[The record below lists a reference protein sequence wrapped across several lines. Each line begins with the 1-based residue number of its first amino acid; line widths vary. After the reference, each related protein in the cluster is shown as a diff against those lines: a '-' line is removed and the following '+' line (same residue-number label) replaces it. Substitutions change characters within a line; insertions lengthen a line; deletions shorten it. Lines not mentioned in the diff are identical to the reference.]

1 MPALLAIAAAC
12 TFGVADFLG
21 GLATRRAAVIA
32 VTLITNLAGAAVAV
46 VLVIVIDGAWT
57 ARAVVWGAVAGIA
70 GLVGLV
76 LLYQGLA
83 EGPNRLVSPLSAV
96 VAATVPV
103 VVGVALG
110 DRPGSV
116 AIVGI
121 CVVPVAVWLVA
132 GDDIGLAG
140 TSKRPPAL
148 GVGAGLGFGT
158 FFVLLAQ
165 TPDDAGAVPLLM
177 ARVASVTVLIVATVA
192 TRPATPA
199 AATVGIAIAA
209 GALDMT
215 ANGLFLWSSLDGDLA
230 IVGAL
235 VSLFPA
241 TTVLLAVAFLGE
253 RLDRKQA
260 TGLVLAVTAAALL
273 S

>member
-1 MPALLAIAAAC
+1 MPALLALAAAC

-21 GLATRRAAVIA
+21 GLSTRKAAVVA
-32 VTLITNLAGAAVAV
+32 VTLVTNLAGAALAV
-46 VLVIVIDGAWT
+46 LLVLVVDGAWT
-57 ARAVVWGAVAGIA
+57 VQAVAWGAVAGLA
-70 GLVGLV
+70 GLVGLL

-96 VAATVPV
+96 VAAAVPV
-103 VVGVALG
+103 IVGVAFG
-110 DRPGSV
+110 DRPGLI

-121 CVVPVAVWLVA
+121 CVVPIAVWLVA
-132 GDDIGLAG
+132 GGDIGLAG
-140 TSKRPPAL
+140 APKRPFL
-148 GVGAGLGFGT
+148 LSVGAGLGFGT
-158 FFVLLAQ
+158 FFVLIAQ

-177 ARVASVTVLIVATVA
+177 ARATSVAVLLGAAVA
-192 TRPATPA
+192 TRPARPA
-199 AATVGIAIAA
+199 PSTVAIAVIA
-209 GALDMT
+209 GAFDMT
-215 ANGLFLWSSLDGDLA
+215 ANGLFLWSTLDGDLA

-253 RLDRKQA
+253 RLDRKQ
-260 TGLVLAVTAAALL
+260 TIGLVLTVAAAALL

>member
-1 MPALLAIAAAC
+1 MPALLAIAAAF

-21 GLATRRAAVIA
+21 GLSTRKAAVVA
-32 VTLITNLAGAAVAV
+32 VTLITNLAGAALAV
-46 VLVIVIDGAWT
+46 LLVVVVDGAWT
-57 ARAVVWGAVAGIA
+57 VQAVAWGAVAGLA
-70 GLVGLV
+70 GLVGLL
-76 LLYQGLA
+76 LLYQGLS

-96 VAATVPV
+96 VAAAVPV
-103 VVGVALG
+103 IVGVALG
-110 DRPGSV
+110 DRPGAI

-121 CVVPVAVWLVA
+121 CVVPIAVWLVA
-132 GDDIGLAG
+132 GGDIALAG
-140 TSKRPPAL
+140 ASTRPLAL

-177 ARVASVTVLIVATVA
+177 ARATSVAVLIAASVA
-192 TRPATPA
+192 TRPAMPA
-199 AATVGIAIAA
+199 PSTAGVAVAA
-209 GALDMT
+209 GALDMI
-215 ANGLFLWSSLDGDLA
+215 ANGLFLWSTLDGDLA

-241 TTVLLAVAFLGE
+241 TTVLLAVAVLGE
-253 RLDRKQA
+253 RLDRKQ
-260 TGLVLAVTAAALL
+260 TVGLALAVTAAALL